1 MRLIGR
7 LQFAL
12 WLSALMFFL
21 VRHGRFAVEPVAGL
35 ANPRLSMTLD
45 PTTDLVSLALCLLGT
60 LTAGFVA
67 ISGERCQAS
76 PQRFRADLE
85 TIRASIDKP
94 NPPHELPRLKEAIRS
109 GDIPGIR
116 AYATWSALAFDDGQS
131 LSPYELAL
139 IHGRAEVL
147 AILAKAYHE
156 HGLGYRLV
164 DWVD

>member
-1 MRLIGR
+1 MRLLGR

-12 WLSALMFFL
+12 WLSALMLFFG
-21 VRHGRFAVEPVAGL
+21 RHGRFTVEPVAGL

-45 PTTDLVSLALCLLGT
+45 PTADLVALALCLLGT
-60 LTAGFVA
+60 LTAGFVVLC
-67 ISGERCQAS
+67 SERYQAS
-76 PQRFRADLE
+76 LKRLRQDVE
-85 TIRASIDKP
+85 SIRSRVDRP
-94 NPPHELPRLKEAIRS
+94 SPPHELPRLKEAIRS
-109 GDIPGIR
+109 GDLAGIR
-116 AYATWSALAFDDGQS
+116 VNATWSALAFDDGQS

-139 IHGRAEVL
+139 IHGRADVL